1 MHRGH
6 AIENKGSVKAQING
20 SRGTPQLR
28 IASRDVLQLGK
39 GLDSEAPDVL
49 LVHVT
54 FQPQNAPHP
63 ASDYY
68 LCLWQK
74 ATAMALLALLRIET
88 TKDDKVVVVWL
99 TPCCALL
106 FNAIN
111 AIHPGRQC
119 LRLPINSTTP
129 ATLATG
135 IATWPFCVL
144 VLNSSPS
151 LPTRTAP
158 KEINDGDVDVIL
170 LT

>member
-1 MHRGH
+1 MQVRTKVRSRHRSM
-6 AIENKGSVKAQING
+6 AVEVLYSAASVG
-20 SRGTPQLR
+20 C
-28 IASRDVLQLGK
+28 IASGDFLHSARGR
-39 GLDSEAPDVL
+39 DSEAPGVL
-49 LVHVT
+49 FAHVT
-54 FQPQNAPHP
+54 FQPQCAP
-63 ASDYY
+63 ASGY

-74 ATAMALLALLRIET
+74 ATAMALLALLRIQT

-99 TPCCALL
+99 TPCCALP

-111 AIHPGRQC
+111 PIHPGRQC
-119 LRLPINSTTP
+119 LKLPLNSTTP
-129 ATLATG
+129 ATFATG